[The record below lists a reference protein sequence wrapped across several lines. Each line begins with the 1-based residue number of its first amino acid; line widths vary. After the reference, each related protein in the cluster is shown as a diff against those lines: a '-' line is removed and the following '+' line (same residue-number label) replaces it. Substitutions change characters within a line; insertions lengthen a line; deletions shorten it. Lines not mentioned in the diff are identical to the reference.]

1 MHTIVRDCKIKLWIW
16 GSASSDNLKEVE
28 DDWWTKL
35 ENKGDTDDDNE
46 TREGN
51 KSFYKTA
58 IVLTETLNMILEIL
72 LFLLRVDAC

>member
-1 MHTIVRDCKIKLWIW
+1 MHTIVKDKIKLRIW
-16 GSASSDNLKEVE
+16 GSTSSDNLKEVE

-51 KSFYKTA
+51 KNFYKTA
-58 IVLTETLNMILEIL
+58 IVLTETLNMILKIL

>member
-1 MHTIVRDCKIKLWIW
+1 MHTIVRDKIKLRIW
-16 GSASSDNLKEVE
+16 GSTSSDNLKEVE

-58 IVLTETLNMILEIL
+58 IVLTKTLNMILKIL

>member
-1 MHTIVRDCKIKLWIW
+1 MHTIVKDKIKLRIW
-16 GSASSDNLKEVE
+16 GSTSSDNLKEVE

-58 IVLTETLNMILEIL
+58 IVLTETLNMILKIL